1 MTRCRPTR
9 WLSRAKCAERMLDGC
24 PSRRRVG
31 DVVAAAGSARIIRVN
46 RWGIGCRTGAN
57 AAAAGIHVASLHA
70 RFARNG
76 QWTTTILVL
85 ANSSLGGTG
94 LVVANS
100 GTSAAK
106 PSSGCIRQTRYCGRN
121 LLNPHARTT
130 ERKN

>member
-1 MTRCRPTR
+1 
-9 WLSRAKCAERMLDGC
+9 MLDGC
-24 PSRRRVG
+24 PSRRRVS

-57 AAAAGIHVASLHA
+57 AAGVAIHVASLHA
-70 RFARNG
+70 RFARDC

-94 LVVANS
+94 LAVANS
-100 GTSAAK
+100 GTSAARL
-106 PSSGCIRQTRYCGRN
+106 SFGSIRQTRYCGRN
-121 LLNPHARTT
+121 PLNPHARTT